1 MNIKYNYRSTIRA
14 ACRYLWKNTF
24 NFSLMSIP
32 TGKLVIIG
40 GAVDLGTNISALENI
55 KQPDHLRFFEHGIL
69 KRIITESA
77 TENPVVEVVTTA
89 SQIPEL
95 VGAEYIKAF
104 NQLDVENV
112 NVLDIR
118 SREDAAN
125 PACLARIKK
134 ADVVMFTGG
143 DQLRLSSI
151 FGGTEFLFILKDRYL
166 HDYLLIAGT
175 SAGAAAASANMIYR
189 GQSNEAMIK
198 GEVQITAGL
207 GFIDSVI
214 IDTHFVQR
222 GRIGRLFYAVAS
234 NPGILGIGLGED
246 AGLLITE
253 GKTMEAIGSGLTI
266 VVEGRDIIETNIYN
280 VEMGTPVSVENL
292 KVHVM
297 SIYDK
302 FDLQQHKLFI
312 NKTAKVL
319 NNHALN
325 IPDNDY

>member
-1 MNIKYNYRSTIRA
+1 MI
-14 ACRYLWKNTF
+14 
-24 NFSLMSIP
+24 IP
-32 TGKLVIIG
+32 KGKLVIIG
-40 GAVDLGTNISALENI
+40 GAVDLGTNISDSENI
-55 KQPDHLRFFEHGIL
+55 KQPDHLQFFEHGIL

-77 TENPVVEVVTTA
+77 HAENAVVEVVTTA

-104 NQLDVENV
+104 NQLNVENV

-125 PACLARIKK
+125 PGYLARIKK

-166 HDYLLIAGT
+166 HDHLLIAGT

-266 VVEGRDIIETNIYN
+266 VVDGRNIIETNIYN

-302 FDLQQHKLFI
+302 FDLRQHKLFI
-312 NKTAKVL
+312 NKTVKIL
-319 NNHALN
+319 NDVPLN
-325 IPDNDY
+325 IPDSDY

>member
-1 MNIKYNYRSTIRA
+1 MI
-14 ACRYLWKNTF
+14 
-24 NFSLMSIP
+24 IP
-32 TGKLVIIG
+32 KGKLVIIG
-40 GAVDLGTNISALENI
+40 GAVDLGTNISELESI
-55 KQPDHLRFFEHGIL
+55 KKPDHLQFFERGIL

-77 TENPVVEVVTTA
+77 GTENSSVEVITTA

-95 VGAEYIKAF
+95 VGEEYIKAF
-104 NQLDVENV
+104 NQLNVENV

-118 SREDAAN
+118 SREDADN
-125 PACLARIKK
+125 PEYLERIKQ

-151 FGGTEFLFILKDRYL
+151 FGGTAFLNILKDRYVYE
-166 HDYLLIAGT
+166 HLLVAGT

-198 GEVQITAGL
+198 GEVQMTAGL

-266 VVEGRDIIETNIYN
+266 VVDGRNIIETNIYD

-302 FDLQQHKLFI
+302 FDLLQHKLFI
-312 NKTAKVL
+312 NKIVKTATSLPV
-319 NNHALN
+319 N
-325 IPDNDY
+325 IPYSSKL

>member
-1 MNIKYNYRSTIRA
+1 MI
-14 ACRYLWKNTF
+14 
-24 NFSLMSIP
+24 IP
-32 TGKLVIIG
+32 KGKLVIIG
-40 GAVDLGTNISALENI
+40 GAVDLGTNISETENI
-55 KQPDHLRFFEHGIL
+55 KLPDHLQFFERGIL
-69 KRIITESA
+69 KRIILEASNL
-77 TENPVVEVVTTA
+77 ENSVVEVVTTA

-95 VGAEYIKAF
+95 VGQEYVKAF
-104 NQLDVENV
+104 NQLHVENV
-112 NVLDIR
+112 NVMDIR
-118 SREDAAN
+118 SREDAAH
-125 PACLARIKK
+125 PDYLERIAK

-143 DQLRLSSI
+143 DQLRLSAI
-151 FGGTEFLFILKDRYL
+151 FGGTAFLNILKDRYL
-166 HDYLLIAGT
+166 HDTMVVAGT
-175 SAGAAAASANMIYR
+175 SAGAAAASSNMIYR

-253 GKTMEAIGSGLTI
+253 GKMMEAIGSGLTI
-266 VVEGRDIIETNIYN
+266 VVDGRNIIETNIYD
-280 VEMGTPVSVENL
+280 VELGMPVSVENL

-302 FDLQQHKLFI
+302 FDLRQHKLFI
-312 NKTAKVL
+312 NKAAVS
-319 NNHALN
+319 
-325 IPDNDY
+325 IPVNLPDSDK